1 MKLPCATAMLAIL
14 LAGCGKV
21 EDLRL
26 PARAN
31 APPGTAGQQPV
42 AISEVPGTPPEAR
55 PDTRNPFN
63 EPDRPRREDK
73 FDLPPT

>member
-1 MKLPCATAMLAIL
+1 MLVLL

-26 PARAN
+26 PVQAGTA
-31 APPGTAGQQPV
+31 AATVAQQPPGLSQ
-42 AISEVPGTPPEAR
+42 VPGTPPEAR

-73 FDLPPT
+73 FDLPPA

>member
-1 MKLPCATAMLAIL
+1 MKLPCATAMLALL

-26 PARAN
+26 PAQA
-31 APPGTAGQQPV
+31 GTTAGPVAQKPV
-42 AISEVPGTPPEAR
+42 AISQVPGTPPEAR

-63 EPDRPRREDK
+63 EPDRPRRDDK

>member
-1 MKLPCATAMLAIL
+1 MTLSRATAMLALL

-26 PARAN
+26 PARADAPN
-31 APPGTAGQQPV
+31 AAAPQQTT
-42 AISEVPGTPPEAR
+42 AISQVPGTPPEAR

-63 EPDRPRREDK
+63 EPDRPRRDDK